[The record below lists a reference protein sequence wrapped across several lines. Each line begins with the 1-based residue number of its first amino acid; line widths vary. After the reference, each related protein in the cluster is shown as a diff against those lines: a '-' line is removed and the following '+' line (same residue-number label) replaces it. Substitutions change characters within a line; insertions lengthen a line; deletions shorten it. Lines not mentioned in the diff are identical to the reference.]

1 MVWKSNRY
9 VFFEMFSTSCNFAI
23 SKKSSTFALVF
34 EKGINFF
41 CLNGWKYERIMTK
54 ELQQQ
59 WAQCLTILADN
70 LTDSAYR
77 IWFAPIVPLQ
87 FENGTLVLQ
96 VKSQFVA
103 EYIEENYLQILSSTI
118 IRVFGQGTH
127 LEYRVLIDAASGAAT
142 QLPSAGAQAQAKPI
156 INNMPRQRDYFESQ
170 LNTLYTFD
178 SFVAGEPNKLAR
190 TAGVAIASQPGYT
203 AFNPLFVYGG
213 SGVGKTHLANAIG
226 NQVKVQNPEARVLY
240 VSANTFKLQYQD
252 AAKNNK
258 IPDFLNFYQSVDV
271 LIVDDI
277 QYFAGLKGT
286 QDTFFHIFNY
296 LQQSR
301 KQLILTSDR
310 PPIELK
316 DIEERLLTRF
326 KWGLSAEIKNPDYQ
340 LRKNILLSKMRRDGI
355 VLSDEVVDYIATNVR
370 NSVRDL
376 EGILASLLA
385 HSTLTDREIDIRL
398 AEEVISHIVAIQPKK
413 ITVGDVI
420 GAVAEHY
427 SLPEKALL
435 SANRSKEIAN
445 ARHIAIYLTKELT
458 DSSLTEIG
466 FKMGRR
472 THATVLHSI
481 AIIKDRLEFDPVM
494 RQTISQLES
503 ALRH

>member
-1 MVWKSNRY
+1 
-9 VFFEMFSTSCNFAI
+9 
-23 SKKSSTFALVF
+23 
-34 EKGINFF
+34 
-41 CLNGWKYERIMTK
+41 MTK
-54 ELQQQ
+54 EQLQQQ
-59 WAQCLTILADN
+59 WAQCLAILADN

-77 IWFAPIVPLQ
+77 IWFAPIQPLQ
-87 FENGTLVLQ
+87 YENGTLVLQ

-118 IRVFGQGTH
+118 IRVFGAGTH

-142 QLPSAGAQAQAKPI
+142 QLPSAGAQAQANNPI
-156 INNMPRQRDYFESQ
+156 INMPRQRDNFESQ
-170 LNTLYTFD
+170 LNTGYTFE

-226 NQVKVQNPEARVLY
+226 NQVKVLNPEARVLY
-240 VSANTFKLQYQD
+240 VSANTFKLQYQE
-252 AAKNNK
+252 AAKTNR

-355 VLSDEVVDYIATNVR
+355 VLTEDVVDYIATNVR

-413 ITVGDVI
+413 ITVGDVL

-427 SLPEKALL
+427 SLPEKAIL
-435 SANRSKEIAN
+435 SANRSREIAN

-458 DSSLTEIG
+458 DCSLTEIG

-481 AIIKDRLEFDPVM
+481 ALVKDRLEFDPVL
-494 RQTISQLES
+494 RQAVSQLES

>member
-1 MVWKSNRY
+1 
-9 VFFEMFSTSCNFAI
+9 
-23 SKKSSTFALVF
+23 
-34 EKGINFF
+34 
-41 CLNGWKYERIMTK
+41 MTQT
-54 ELQQQ
+54 LQHQ
-59 WAQCLTILADN
+59 WAQCQTILADN
-70 LTDSAYR
+70 MTSSAYQT
-77 IWFAPIVPLQ
+77 WFAPIVPLQ
-87 FENGTLVLQ
+87 FAEGVLILQ

-103 EYIEENYLQILSSTI
+103 EYIEENYLPLLSAAI
-118 IRVFGQGTH
+118 IRVFGQGTR
-127 LEYRVLIDAASGAAT
+127 LEYRVLIDSTSGAGT
-142 QLPSAGAQAQAKPI
+142 MIPSNNTPTSPQGVMLTNGKKSAEGA
-156 INNMPRQRDYFESQ
+156 FESQ
-170 LNTLYTFD
+170 LNVSYTFD
-178 SFVAGEPNKLAR
+178 SFIAGEPNKLAR
-190 TAGVAIASQPGYT
+190 TAGLAIAKQPGYT

-226 NQVKVQNPEARVLY
+226 NQVRVLNSQARVLY

-252 AAKNNK
+252 ASRNNQ

-326 KWGLSAEIKNPDYQ
+326 KWGLAAEITRPDYQ

-355 VLSDEVVDYIATNVR
+355 TLSDDVVNFIAENVR
-370 NSVRDL
+370 DSVRDL

-385 HSTLTDREIDIRL
+385 HSTLTDAEIDLAL
-398 AEEVISHIVAIQPKK
+398 AEKVVSHIVAIQPRTT
-413 ITVGDVI
+413 TVGDVI
-420 GAVAEHY
+420 GAVAEHFN
-427 SLPEKALL
+427 LPEKALL
-435 SANRSKEIAN
+435 SQNRSREISH
-445 ARHIAIYLTKELT
+445 ARHIALYLSKELT
-458 DSSLTEIG
+458 HSSLTEIG

-472 THATVLHSI
+472 THATVLHSV
-481 AIIKDRLEFDPVM
+481 ALIKDQMEYDPVL
-494 RQTISQLES
+494 RQQIAQLEA
-503 ALRH
+503 ALQH